1 MKEQKKLELD
11 EMDAHCIARMLQ
23 SYLFTDTPFA
33 GCRFCKYNCFNDDA
47 KPTNDKRIRK
57 LLMDFTGVDL
67 GPAVYGYFYFEYY
80 RRKQIIRVTKR
91 TIHGKADPSKYTNSE
106 RIFNSS

>member
-1 MKEQKKLELD
+1 MKDQKKLELD

-47 KPTNDKRIRK
+47 KPTNDKRIGK

-67 GPAVYGYFYFEYY
+67 GPAVYGYLEVGGFPYKKFL
-80 RRKQIIRVTKR
+80 K
-91 TIHGKADPSKYTNSE
+91 
-106 RIFNSS
+106 NSSDRAKEYFRNFFKDI